1 MSNLRIVVA
10 HRPPFVFVKNGSQGT
25 SFRGLLIDL
34 LNKVLTNSNISNPY
48 EIYESPT
55 NAGGTLSNGTWNGVV
70 GELVT
75 RRADIALFPL
85 TRTGSRLTSID
96 CTYSYYDAGLALL
109 VGDGRISPG
118 PLSVLAPF
126 SMTLWMTLLAT
137 VIGVALL
144 FWGLDVYGRW
154 IRNKQFEALRV
165 SGVLTDRQVARAKK
179 EDGNPVL
186 ISFMAAAGAP
196 ERPGRNSWGVQVL
209 YVVYCFF
216 CLIVLSSYTANLT
229 SYLAVRRAYVGVS
242 GLQDL
247 IKGNF
252 LVAINPNGSTDAYFM
267 NSKDSRATQLQPNLR
282 RCDTDTCIEW
292 VRQGVVR
299 AFVTDQPVL
308 LYRSQQQPC
317 DLTVVG
323 DPFGPGNLVIGL
335 QKNSPL
341 LPQFNAALQT
351 FTEDGTLTSLRRAW
365 FDGMS
370 QCDDTEQLDN
380 SRLTIGQML
389 GAFVFLAI
397 GVLVAFTTGTVEN
410 LKWCLARAYA
420 RSYTENTLQAS
431 RSFMLHS
438 SDGQM
443 PRRAVLMQQASRLR
457 DVTWRRLS
465 TAVLGLQMR
474 TSSQTDAD
482 PLASM
487 ATSQPPPPPPP
498 ANVAAAGSTTYV
510 SGGDLMALPFS
521 RGTKGSTLSTMGSSA
536 NLDRTTSNG
545 CGDGRSSGDIAA
557 HPGSDPPRN
566 AVVIVHDGAVAG
578 SSNGI
583 SGSDRSSKASN
594 NGDCGGEQA
603 TLSSGSPS
611 SRSIAANAPGGGSA
625 LQLPPMMPSA
635 DVSIQDGRRESDRA
649 LPGQLSR
656 SCASGSNQA
665 VPPPPLLPMRS
676 PHAPPSRKKSTN
688 SVVFWDEERAGAG
701 GNYDGGVCQQQ
712 PSVMVPQM
720 LPLPRQAF
728 RGISA
733 TIGTAT
739 DASASRQDEVTTFSG
754 DVSWSRYDE
763 GDTHNWE
770 SSNESGA
777 AAAAAAAAAGAAGA
791 ALVQHE
797 APSDGLSTGE
807 GMNAACPA
815 SATSGT
821 S

>member
-1 MSNLRIVVA
+1 MSKLRVVA
-10 HRPPFVFVKNGSQGT
+10 ADRPPFVFVRNT
-25 SFRGLLIDL
+25 SSGPAFSGLLIDL
-34 LNKVLTNSNISNPY
+34 LNKMLTHSNISYPY
-48 EIYESPT
+48 EIYVSPT

-70 GELVT
+70 GELVA

-144 FWGLDVYGRW
+144 FWGLDVYGKW
-154 IRNKQFEALRV
+154 IRNKQFEALRI

-247 IKGNF
+247 VKGNF

-267 NSKDSRATQLQPNLR
+267 NSKDSLATQLQPNLR
-282 RCDTDTCIEW
+282 RCGTDTCVDW
-292 VRQGVVR
+292 VRQGIVQ

-335 QKNSPL
+335 QKNSSL

-365 FDGMS
+365 FDGLS
-370 QCDDTEQLDN
+370 QCETAEQLDN
-380 SRLTIGQML
+380 SRLTINQML

-420 RSYTENTLQAS
+420 RSYTENGMQAS
-431 RSFMLHS
+431 RSFMLHN
-438 SDGQM
+438 SDGPM
-443 PRRAVLMQQASRLR
+443 PRRAVLMHQASRLR
-457 DVTWRRLS
+457 DVTWQRLS
-465 TAVLGLQMR
+465 TAVLGIQMR
-474 TSSQTDAD
+474 TSAQIDAD
-482 PLASM
+482 PLTSM
-487 ATSQPPPPPPP
+487 ATLPPPPPPQP
-498 ANVAAAGSTTYV
+498 RPPNVAAASGSTTCV
-510 SGGDLMALPFS
+510 NGGDSMASPFS
-521 RGTKGSTLSTMGSSA
+521 RGTKGLTLSTMGSSA
-536 NLDRTTSNG
+536 NLDCTTSNVR
-545 CGDGRSSGDIAA
+545 GDGRSDGDVAA
-557 HPGSDPPRN
+557 HLDSDAPRN
-566 AVVIVHDGAVAG
+566 VVVIMHDGAVAVSSKG
-578 SSNGI
+578 SSA
-583 SGSDRSSKASN
+583 SGHRRKASN
-594 NGDCGGEQA
+594 TGDCGGEHA
-603 TLSSGSPS
+603 SLSSGSPS
-611 SRSIAANAPGGGSA
+611 SRSTPAYTPRGGSA
-625 LQLPPMMPSA
+625 RQLPSMMPSA
-635 DVSIQDGRRESDRA
+635 DASIQDGHRESDRD

-665 VPPPPLLPMRS
+665 VPPPP
-676 PHAPPSRKKSTN
+676 RKRSTN
-688 SVVFWDEERAGAG
+688 SVVFWDEERARGG
-701 GNYDGGVCQQQ
+701 GNDDGGGGQQQ
-712 PSVMVPQM
+712 PSAMVPQM
-720 LPLPRQAF
+720 LPPPRQAF
-728 RGISA
+728 NGTSA
-733 TIGTAT
+733 SIGTAT
-739 DASASRQDEVTTFSG
+739 DASLSRQDELTTFSG
-754 DVSWSRYDE
+754 DGSCRGYDE
-763 GDTHNWE
+763 GDTHNWA
-770 SSNESGA
+770 SLNGSGVTA
-777 AAAAAAAAAGAAGA
+777 AAAAVAT
-791 ALVQHE
+791 LVRRE
-797 APSDGLSTGE
+797 TPFDGLSTGV
-807 GMNAACPA
+807 GMNAGCPG
-815 SATSGT
+815 SDMPGT